1 MRDFKAFMIFG
12 KFDDVVIQMA
22 LREIDAPTLAVALTD
37 QDETVQEIVL
47 RNMSKRAA
55 GCLSEDIRQSASA
68 PERPDPESIL
78 DAQRYFASLVEW
90 ADRQYARTG

>member
-1 MRDFKAFMIFG
+1 MRDFRAFMTYG

-22 LREIDAPTLAVALTD
+22 LREIDAPTLAVALAD

-47 RNMSKRAA
+47 RNMSQRAA
-55 GCLSEDIRQSASA
+55 RCLSEDIRQNASA
-68 PERPDPESIL
+68 PQGPDRESIQ
-78 DAQRYFASLVEW
+78 DAQRYFAGLVEW